1 MHDLSFTRSCQTRR
15 DYPNTIWTLTDNF
28 SVCFED
34 INGLGRIV
42 SFVPLSICDYTLS
55 YDSDNQEFIP
65 QGTLSDYNVTSY
77 SVSLMWG
84 NSGNNAS
91 QSWKEDILPF
101 WNTAWG
107 LDQKF
112 GVLWKTNEICLL
124 GNASLKTWNNQMLT
138 FQS

>member
-1 MHDLSFTRSCQTRR
+1 MRSCQTTR

-42 SFVPLSICDYTLS
+42 GFVPLSISDYTLS
-55 YDSDNQEFIP
+55 YDSDNQEFTP
-65 QGTLSDYNVTSY
+65 QGTLSDCNVTSY
-77 SVSLMWG
+77 NVSLMWG
-84 NSGNNAS
+84 NSGNNAT
-91 QSWKEDILPF
+91 QSWKEDILPL
-101 WNTAWG
+101 WNTTWG